1 MTNSIWDLG
10 FGIWDFPICWP
21 WPRPRRAAPSPW
33 LQFVPFVLVL
43 GIFYFIILLPMKKR
57 QQKVQA
63 FLAALKVGDRVITS
77 GGIYG
82 TITKRRSDQSVQL
95 QIANNVRIEV
105 SRAAIVGYQGQEPVG
120 EALSQSRAE

>member
-1 MTNSIWDLG
+1 MTNLNTLIAL
-10 FGIWDFPICWP
+10 
-21 WPRPRRAAPSPW
+21 AAPAQGGSASPW
-33 LQFVPFVLVL
+33 LQFVPFILVL

-63 FLAALKVGDRVITS
+63 FLASLKVNDRVITS

-82 TITKRRSDQSVQL
+82 TITKAGDTSVQL

-120 EALSQSRAE
+120 EALGQSKSE